1 MSQYASQLHAFHRA
15 IVHEEHTAMLPLIKR
30 ARDNE
35 FPVNKRLQVYLDAYE
50 IRLEQATRM
59 DYPALEHYI
68 GAEALQEALH
78 AFVRATPSHVWD
90 LNHYPLHF
98 AEFFCSTTTHD
109 ALAQSL
115 ASLEAA
121 ITEVFWKPDS
131 EALEP
136 SALAAMD
143 MEALAVRVFTP
154 RAALKLLELPREANA
169 YLSAFREGV
178 ETEELAHAPEY
189 LCVVRHPRNVQ
200 RMVLAPDEYKLLQAL
215 CNGVPFGDALATIAT
230 PPETLAAALP
240 GYLQRWLLHGV
251 FSA

>member
-15 IVHEEHTAMLPLIKR
+15 IVHEEHAAMLPLIKR

-35 FPVNKRLQVYLDAYE
+35 FPVSKRLQVYLDAYE

-68 GAEALQEALH
+68 GAEALQKALH

-90 LNHYPLHF
+90 LNQYPLHF
-98 AEFFCSTTTHD
+98 AEFFCRTTSD

-115 ASLEAA
+115 AQLEAA

-136 SALAAMD
+136 AALAAID

-169 YLSAFREGV
+169 YLSAFREGT
-178 ETEELAHAPEY
+178 ETAGLAHAPEY

-200 RMVLAPDEYKLLQAL
+200 RVVLAPDEYSILQAL
-215 CNGVPFGDALATIAT
+215 FSGVPFGDALATAAA

-240 GYLQRWLLHGV
+240 GYLQRWLLHGM
-251 FSA
+251 FAA